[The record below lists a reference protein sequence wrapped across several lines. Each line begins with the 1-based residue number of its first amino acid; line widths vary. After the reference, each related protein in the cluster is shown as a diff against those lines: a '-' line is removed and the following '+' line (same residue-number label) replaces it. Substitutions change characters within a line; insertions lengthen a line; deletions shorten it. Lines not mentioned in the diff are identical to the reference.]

1 MCKEGVKV
9 KRKKSIIIGLVLVF
23 LLATVFPLNKKVEA
37 AQDPINIEADAAILV
52 DAGSGRILYQKNID
66 TVLGIASMTKMMT
79 EYLLLEAVK
88 QKRVKWDQEYT
99 PSDYVYRLSQD
110 RDLSNVPLR
119 KDGKY
124 TVRELY
130 EAMAIYSANAAAV
143 AIAEIVGGSEENFVR
158 MMNEKAKK
166 LGLQGYKF
174 VNATGLSNQDLQ
186 GFHPQGTEAS
196 EENVMSARAV
206 ATLAYH
212 LLKEYPE
219 VLETSSI
226 TKKTFREGTD
236 DQIKMDNWN
245 WMLPGLV
252 YGYEGVDGL
261 KTGYTDF
268 AGYCFTGTAEK
279 NGVRFITVVMN
290 AKSNGKSTI
299 NARFEQT
306 RKLLDY
312 AFSNY
317 SLKELYPAGYQQKG
331 DATLPVTK
339 GKEKSVAVVTKKT
352 LSLVIKNGEDKNY
365 KPVYVFD
372 KKKLNK
378 DGELTAPIKKGEK
391 VGYMTVRYTG
401 ANDDDYL
408 TPNGKSAVQVD
419 VVAKQSVEKANGFVL
434 MMRGIGGLFSDIWTS
449 VTKTV
454 KGWF

>member
-1 MCKEGVKV
+1 V

-143 AIAEIVGGSEENFVR
+143 AIAEIVGGSEENFVK

>member
-1 MCKEGVKV
+1 M

>member
-1 MCKEGVKV
+1 M
-9 KRKKSIIIGLVLVF
+9 
-23 LLATVFPLNKKVEA
+23 LATVFPLNKKVEA

-124 TVRELY
+124 TVLELY

>member
-1 MCKEGVKV
+1 M

-124 TVRELY
+124 TVLELY

>member
-1 MCKEGVKV
+1 V

-124 TVRELY
+124 TVLELY

>member
-1 MCKEGVKV
+1 M
-9 KRKKSIIIGLVLVF
+9 
-23 LLATVFPLNKKVEA
+23 LATVFPLNKKVEA

>member
-1 MCKEGVKV
+1 M
-9 KRKKSIIIGLVLVF
+9 F